1 MDKPMKTME
10 NSIETIEKKTWNQ
23 SKNWWTM
30 RMRDF
35 SYKMQQMSD
44 FSFKNQRREPGRP
57 KKKQKKNPKQNAHPF
72 SVQEQPQEVAEVL
85 PAAAKKAS
93 KVQLRL
99 CSCRASRIFASFPQS
114 ATIRPIYSAFMWFV
128 KQASMAPMFLKVQ
141 KEPSVKMEATTAAEA
156 CFGMRHDASLCNRFD
171 RALQARWSM
180 W

>member
-1 MDKPMKTME
+1 
-10 NSIETIEKKTWNQ
+10 
-23 SKNWWTM
+23 M

-57 KKKQKKNPKQNAHPF
+57 KKKKNPKQNAHPF

-99 CSCRASRIFASFPQS
+99 CCCRASRFSSFLQS
-114 ATIRPIYSAFMWFV
+114 AAIRPIYSAFM
-128 KQASMAPMFLKVQ
+128 
-141 KEPSVKMEATTAAEA
+141 
-156 CFGMRHDASLCNRFD
+156 
-171 RALQARWSM
+171 
-180 W
+180 